1 MKFSIAT
8 LLANFTDDKLVA
20 PKALEK
26 KLDCQEELCIRK
38 LQIAL
43 DALER
48 IGILVKDKGR
58 YRRAEKNEAVEAKLR
73 CSSKGFCF
81 AIQDSEGSEDV
92 YIRESHLSNAWNGD
106 RVLVKVVKEGSRR
119 RSPEGEVQLIL
130 ERANPSVLA
139 RVKLVN
145 GKDGQPHYRA
155 VPLDDRLLFEL
166 ELVPEDNPDLSQAI
180 DYLVHVEV
188 IRYPLGNQHPIGR
201 VVQILGS
208 DAEAADDMDIVCCKH
223 DLPRTFREA
232 ALKEAESLAS
242 KLSKSDLK
250 NKLDL
255 RDLLTIAFGDES
267 KKDINHALS
276 IEATRSGLWRL
287 GVHIADVPYYIHP
300 DTLLDREAR
309 KRSVSVYL
317 EDIAIP
323 IFPEVVSSDC
333 LALLP
338 EEDRLALSITI
349 AIDQK
354 GQIVEFEIE
363 QSVIR
368 VDYQL
373 SYEEV
378 QTIIDGDADESI
390 HPAAQILYPFI
401 QELSTAAAAVR
412 NARLRRGGFE
422 LNLPE
427 NISNYDEEGDLDCAI
442 SSSISAPRAMVAEL
456 IILANQVIASHLQ
469 ALGVPA
475 IYRIQNSPDPTDVQE
490 FLKLANNLGADLY
503 LEDPEEVQPA
513 DFQEAIEA
521 FGNLKTEKILTY
533 LLEDTIKPGVYSI
546 TAKPHFGLAL
556 LHGYTHCTSPLS
568 RYGDLLILRVLHI
581 IFDEGR
587 DRRSTRAKEGVELG
601 HSSCHGKINWNV
613 LPPEIQHDLETDL
626 ASIVVHLSERENV
639 AQDAMEDLQGL
650 KKTALMKERTGE
662 NFQGLI
668 TGVQS
673 YGFFVEIEIPSNSQS
688 EETLRVEGLVHVS
701 SLKDDWYEYRSRQQ
715 TLVGRKNRSQYRL
728 GDRVEVQVKSVDYY
742 RQQIDLVALGSGSTA
757 IDEELSSSSNYR
769 F

>member
-8 LLANFTDDKLVA
+8 LLANFSDEKLVA

-26 KLDCQEELCIRK
+26 KLDCQEETNIRK

-48 IGILVKDKGR
+48 IGILAKDKGR
-58 YRRAEKNEAVEAKLR
+58 YRLLERENVVEAKLR

-81 AIQDSEGSEDV
+81 AIQDSEGTEDV

-106 RVLVKVVKEGSRR
+106 RVLVKIVKEGSRR
-119 RSPEGEVQLIL
+119 RSPEGKVEVIL

-139 RVKLVN
+139 RVKLLN
-145 GKDGQPHYRA
+145 PEGQPQYRA
-155 VPLDDRLLFEL
+155 IPLDDRLLFEL
-166 ELVPEDNPDLSQAI
+166 DLLPTDNLENAVDH
-180 DYLVHVEV
+180 LVHVEV
-188 IRYPLGNQHPIGR
+188 VRYPLGSKRPIGK

-208 DAEAADDMDIVCCKH
+208 DAEAAEDIDIVCCKH
-223 DLPRTFREA
+223 DLPRDFPKNVLEETE
-232 ALKEAESLAS
+232 LLVS

-255 RDLLTIAFGDES
+255 RHKLTLAFGDAS

-276 IEATRSGLWRL
+276 LETIKSGQWRL
-287 GVHIADVPYYIHP
+287 GIHIADIPYYVES
-300 DTLLDREAR
+300 DTPLDKEAR
-309 KRSVSVYL
+309 QRSLSVYL
-317 EDIAIP
+317 GEKTIP
-323 IFPEVVSSDC
+323 IFPESISCDC

-338 EEDRLALSITI
+338 EQDRLALSI
-349 AIDQK
+349 AIVIDKK

-363 QSVIR
+363 PSVVR

-378 QTIIDGDADESI
+378 EVMLQEESDPDESI
-390 HPAAQILYPFI
+390 HPAASVLNPFL
-401 QELSTAAAAVR
+401 QEMLAVSQAVR
-412 NARLRRGGFE
+412 NARLRRGAFE

-427 NISNYDEEGDLDCAI
+427 QISNYDEEGDLGAI
-442 SSSISAPRAMVAEL
+442 VSHKVSPSRAMVAEL
-456 IILANQVIASHLQ
+456 TILANQVIASHLQ

-475 IYRIQNSPDPTDVQE
+475 IYRLQNSPEPTDVQE
-490 FLKLANNLGADLY
+490 FIKLANNMGAQLY
-503 LEDPEEVQPA
+503 LEGPEEVHPA
-513 DFQEAIEA
+513 DFQTFVEE
-521 FGNLKTEKILTY
+521 FSTLKTEKILTY
-533 LLEDTIKPGVYSI
+533 LLEDTIKPAAYS
-546 TAKPHFGLAL
+546 TTTKPHFGLAL

-568 RYGDLLILRVLHI
+568 RYCDLLVLRVLHTV
-581 IFDEGR
+581 FDLGR
-587 DRRSTRAKEGVELG
+587 DRRSSRAKEGVDLG

-613 LPPEIQHDLETDL
+613 LPPEVQHDLETELTSVVFDL
-626 ASIVVHLSERENV
+626 NERENV
-639 AQDAMEDLQGL
+639 VRDAEEDLEGL
-650 KKTALMKERTGE
+650 KKTALMKERTGQI
-662 NFQGLI
+662 FQGLI

-673 YGFFVEIEIPSNSQS
+673 YGFFVEIEIPSKEKSNR
-688 EETLRVEGLVHVS
+688 TVRVEGLVHVS

-715 TLVGRKNRSQYRL
+715 TLVGRKNRNQYRL

-742 RQQIDLVALGSGSTA
+742 RQQIDLVAISGGSIA
-757 IDEELSSSSNYR
+757 VDEELSSTPTYR